1 MRFLSALLALVLAAP
16 CVFASDI
23 GVLGTLSR
31 SARDA
36 ASQSDSNASKWR
48 SADGWDSLGAGDY
61 VSPPLV
67 PEPAG
72 GYLKKPSANLFVGN
86 PGQDYVKS
94 EPETPLTKENKAKE
108 QSSGNKLW
116 WGLGGAAV
124 GAGLGF
130 LLFGPIGALIGGLVA
145 GAAAFYFGP

>member
-1 MRFLSALLALVLAAP
+1 MRVLSALLALA
-16 CVFASDI
+16 FAVSGVGASEI
-23 GVLGTLSR
+23 GVLGTLSN
-31 SARDA
+31 SAQDA
-36 ASQSDSNASKWR
+36 ASQSDAGASKR
-48 SADGWDSLGAGDY
+48 RASDGWDSLRGEEY

-94 EPETPLTKENKAKE
+94 EPESPLTKDDKPKK
-108 QSSGNKLW
+108 QGSGAKLW
-116 WGLGGAAV
+116 WGLGGAAL

-130 LLFGPIGALIGGLVA
+130 LLFGPIGALIGGLAA
-145 GAAAFYFGP
+145 GAAGFYFAP